1 MELITH
7 ALLQNKILNDEYE
20 YGVGEKLF
28 AGA

>member
-1 MELITH
+1 MELITTTF
-7 ALLQNKILNDEYE
+7 LQNKMLNDEYE